1 MGDLLHYLPN
11 WMKNKYFITILAFL
25 IWMFFLDSY
34 DFISQYKRRQEINKI
49 KAHIEYY
56 QTEIVRTN
64 EEKKA
69 LFGNEENLEKFARE
83 NYWMKKKNE
92 DLFVISNK

>member
-1 MGDLLHYLPN
+1 
-11 WMKNKYFITILAFL
+11 MKSKYFITISAFL
-25 IWMFFLDSY
+25 IWMFFLDNY
-34 DFISQYKRRQEINKI
+34 DFISQYKRHQEINKI
-49 KAHIEYY
+49 KEHIEYY
-56 QTEIVRTN
+56 KSEIIRTN

-69 LFGNEENLEKFARE
+69 LFGNDENLEKFARE